1 MKTLLTTIPALAVLA
16 TTAHAQKIEIVP
28 ASKKQAP
35 VKSQSLATSVTGDSL
50 NVLWLKDGLDTNYTA
65 LSYPLFNVNGL
76 GNRVQIVALG
86 AFDSNFSKTNMYLGT
101 GVSVSV
107 LRNSGWDIKAYAG
120 FKGFNVGQNFSRAEG
135 SDGFVWGL
143 GLTIPV
149 K

>member
-1 MKTLLTTIPALAVLA
+1 MKTILTTIPALVVLA
-16 TTAHAQKIEIVP
+16 STATAQKIEIVP

-35 VKSQSLATSVTGDSL
+35 VQAQSFASSVTGDSL
-50 NVLWLKDGLDTNYTA
+50 NLLWLKDGLDTNYTA

-107 LRNSGWDIKAYAG
+107 LRNSGWDVKAYAG
-120 FKGFNVGQNFSRAEG
+120 FKGFNLGQNFSRTEGAE
-135 SDGFVWGL
+135 GFVWGL

>member
-1 MKTLLTTIPALAVLA
+1 MKTLLTLIPALAVLA
-16 TTAHAQKIEIVP
+16 STATAQKIEIVP

-101 GVSVSV
+101 GISVSV
-107 LRNSGWDIKAYAG
+107 LRNSGWDVKAYAG
-120 FKGFNVGQNFSRAEG
+120 LKGFNVGQNFSRAEG
-135 SDGFVWGL
+135 SEGFVWGL

-149 K
+149 R

>member
-1 MKTLLTTIPALAVLA
+1 MKTILTTIPALVVLA
-16 TTAHAQKIEIVP
+16 TTASAQKIEIVP
-28 ASKKQAP
+28 ASKKQTP
-35 VKSQSLATSVTGDSL
+35 VQAQSFASSVTGDSL

-65 LSYPLFNVNGL
+65 LSYPLFTVNGL

-101 GVSVSV
+101 GLSVSV

-120 FKGFNVGQNFSRAEG
+120 FKGFNVGQNFSRSEG
-135 SDGFVWGL
+135 SEGFVWGL

>member
-1 MKTLLTTIPALAVLA
+1 MKTILTTIPALVVLA
-16 TTAHAQKIEIVP
+16 STATAQKIEIVP

-35 VKSQSLATSVTGDSL
+35 VQAQSFASSVTGDSL

-107 LRNSGWDIKAYAG
+107 LRNSGWDVKAYAG
-120 FKGFNVGQNFSRAEG
+120 FKGFNLGQNFSRTEGAE
-135 SDGFVWGL
+135 GFVWGL